1 MVKFY
6 SCENEGLVERDEWA
20 PHYWIN
26 VECPTEDDC
35 RFLRSLHVPESF
47 MENVADVDERPRFE
61 HEDGWLLTIL
71 RIPHHFTDDPM
82 RYTTV
87 PLGVM
92 TKDDMI
98 ITVCHT
104 VTEMIPDFISH
115 SKRRHINIDN
125 QPDFVLRLVYSSTYW
140 FLQYLKE
147 INDTVSDF
155 TRQLEK
161 SVRNEVLLSLMKLQ
175 KALVYFNTSLQG
187 NSMLTG
193 RLDKV
198 FSDDCDAEL
207 LEDVEIELGQATNTV
222 NVYMA
227 ILSNSMDTFA
237 SVISNNVNDIMKKM
251 TSISIILM
259 IPTLIASFYGMNVD
273 VWFSSSAHAFGFII
287 VFSFFFACLIWYW
300 LRRVKWL

>member
-1 MVKFY
+1 MMKFY
-6 SCENEGLVERDEWA
+6 SCDNEGFVEMAEWQ
-20 PHYWIN
+20 PHYWIS
-26 VECPTEDDC
+26 VEQPTGEDC
-35 RFLRSLHVPESF
+35 AFLRNLNVPESF
-47 MENVADVDERPRFE
+47 MENIADIDERPRFE

-71 RIPHHFTDDPM
+71 RIPHHFSDDPM
-82 RYTTV
+82 KYITV

-92 TKDDMI
+92 TKDDVI

-104 VTEMIPDFISH
+104 RTEMIPDFINH
-115 SKRRHINIDN
+115 SNKRHVNIDN

-140 FLQYLKE
+140 FLQYLKD
-147 INDTVSDF
+147 INNTVSDF

-161 SVRNEVLLSLMKLQ
+161 SVRNEVLLNMMQLQ

-187 NSMLTG
+187 NSMLTE
-193 RLDKV
+193 RLNKV
-198 FSDDCDAEL
+198 FSVDCDAEL

-227 ILSNSMDTFA
+227 IMSNSMDTFA

-259 IPTLIASFYGMNVD
+259 IPTLVASFYGMNVD
-273 VWFSSSAHAFGFII
+273 VWFSGSDNAFGLII
-287 VFSFFFACLIWYW
+287 LFSFIFAGLIWYW